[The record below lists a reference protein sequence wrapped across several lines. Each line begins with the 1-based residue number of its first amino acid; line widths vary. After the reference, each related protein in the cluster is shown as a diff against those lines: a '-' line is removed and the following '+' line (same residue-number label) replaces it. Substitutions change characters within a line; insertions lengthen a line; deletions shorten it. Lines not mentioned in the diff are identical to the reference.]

1 MKQTNFNITSGATAQ
16 TWLLNICMKLES
28 SPSFS
33 DSFSLSL
40 QQIIRDMTTLVRK
53 TAFLLFAALAG
64 VTCQLRAQNAN
75 PVVLTPPVSDG
86 SFIWQRLNVEASS
99 EISDLLK
106 QQYDQ
111 NRKTGTFSGY
121 RLQLYFG
128 SGIQARA
135 HAEKIRSDFNALH
148 PDIRVY
154 LSFKSPDFIVRAG
167 DFRTKSDALKVLKS
181 LTAGFAN
188 AFIVTDEIASPVP
201 AIQGENK

>member
-1 MKQTNFNITSGATAQ
+1 
-16 TWLLNICMKLES
+16 
-28 SPSFS
+28 
-33 DSFSLSL
+33 
-40 QQIIRDMTTLVRK
+40 MTTLVRK

-64 VTCQLRAQNAN
+64 VTCQLRAQTAN
-75 PVVLTPPVSDG
+75 PGVPTAPVSDG

-128 SGIQARA
+128 SGVQARA
-135 HAEKIRSDFNALH
+135 HAEKIRNDFNALH

>member
-1 MKQTNFNITSGATAQ
+1 
-16 TWLLNICMKLES
+16 
-28 SPSFS
+28 
-33 DSFSLSL
+33 
-40 QQIIRDMTTLVRK
+40 MTTLVRK

-64 VTCQLRAQNAN
+64 FTCQLRAQTAN
-75 PVVLTPPVSDG
+75 PVVPTAPVSDG
-86 SFIWQRLNVEASS
+86 SFIWQRLNVVASS

-111 NRKTGTFSGY
+111 NRKTGTFSGF

-128 SGIQARA
+128 SGVQARA

-181 LTAGFAN
+181 LTAGYSN
-188 AFIVTDEIASPVP
+188 AFIVSDEIASPAP
-201 AIQGENK
+201 AVQGENK